1 MFLFKLYKI
10 SLFSSFGK
18 EKLTKTAH
26 ERQKRAQIKTFV
38 HVSLSAQLFIF
49 HRHYHHYI
57 FLNNS
62 VFVSQNAKNCQSERQ
77 KLLVRTPLTENE
89 WLTQERKPCKS
100 F

>member
-62 VFVSQNAKNCQSERQ
+62 VFVSQNAKYCQSERQ
-77 KLLVRTPLTENE
+77 KLPVRRLKTASQNATY
-89 WLTQERKPCKS
+89 
-100 F
+100 